1 MTRRKPSNGR
11 SGGGK
16 DPSASK
22 GEKGDGPRFAIKPGD
37 LAEASGSQSEAF
49 ALSLFKRAVETIWV
63 SDRSNKATT
72 DEALQAALDALRGIR
87 PRDEAE
93 GMLAA
98 QMIATHHAAMECMRR
113 ANVPDQSMKGI
124 DLTLKHA
131 VRLMSLYERQLA
143 ALDKR
148 RGKGRQKITVEHVT
162 VQAGGQAIV
171 GDVNTGQAA
180 PSSPATG
187 APQTAQALGDDSAS
201 SGDGEELARALKAK
215 PAKSLRKRRD

>member
-1 MTRRKPSNGR
+1 MTRRKPSDGR
-11 SGGGK
+11 SGGDK

-22 GEKGDGPRFAIKPGD
+22 GEKGDGPHFVIMPGN

-63 SDRSNKATT
+63 TDRSNKMAT

-98 QMIATHHAAMECMRR
+98 QMVATHHAAMECMRR
-113 ANVPDQSMKGI
+113 ANLPDQSMKGI

-148 RGKGRQKITVEHVT
+148 RGKGRQKITVEHIT

-171 GDVNTGQAA
+171 GDVNKGQAA
-180 PSSPATG
+180 PPSPATAVPPMAG
-187 APQTAQALGDDSAS
+187 ALGDDSAAS
-201 SGDGEELARALKAK
+201 ADGEELSRALKAK
-215 PAKSLRKRRD
+215 PAKSPRKRRD

>member
-1 MTRRKPSNGR
+1 M
-11 SGGGK
+11 
-16 DPSASK
+16 
-22 GEKGDGPRFAIKPGD
+22 PGN

-63 SDRSNKATT
+63 TDRSNKMAT

-98 QMIATHHAAMECMRR
+98 QMVATHHAAMECMRR
-113 ANVPDQSMKGI
+113 ANLPDQSMKGI

-148 RGKGRQKITVEHVT
+148 RGKGRQKITVEHIT

-171 GDVNTGQAA
+171 GDVNKGQAA
-180 PSSPATG
+180 PPSPATAVPPMAG
-187 APQTAQALGDDSAS
+187 ALGDDSAAS
-201 SGDGEELARALKAK
+201 ADGEELSRALKAK
-215 PAKSLRKRRD
+215 PAKSPRKRRD